1 MGDLPSVEVL
11 ETILQRSIE
20 IHDMQGVD
28 ASLKLIAVQDP
39 QRAQTLLNAI
49 TTGIAISQERRP

>member
-1 MGDLPSVEVL
+1 MKDLPSVEVL

-20 IHDMQGVD
+20 THDWEGVD

-39 QRAQTLLNAI
+39 HRAQTLME
-49 TTGIAISQERRP
+49 TMKVGIAISRERRS